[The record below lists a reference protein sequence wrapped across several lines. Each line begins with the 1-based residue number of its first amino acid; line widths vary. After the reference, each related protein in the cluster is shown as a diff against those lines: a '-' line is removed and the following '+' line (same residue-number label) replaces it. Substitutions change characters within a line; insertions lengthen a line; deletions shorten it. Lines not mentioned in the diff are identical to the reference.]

1 MILQEKICQVG
12 VEIVAGPSG
21 GENVILV
28 GPDLPGKKYKINPW
42 LITMVKENIFRGYA
56 TECPYMHIT
65 KFDLACGNFQLQDL
79 TNDEIKAKIR
89 LRSYQMVETP
99 AREHLEEL
107 VRIVKSV
114 LYSLLSSR
122 KIIYNKKENL

>member
-1 MILQEKICQVG
+1 M
-12 VEIVAGPSG
+12 AGPSRR
-21 GENVILV
+21 ENVISF
-28 GPDLPGKKYKINPW
+28 GPDLLGKAYEINPR
-42 LITMVKENIFRGYA
+42 LIAMVKENIFRGYA
-56 TECPYMHIT
+56 TECSYMDIT
-65 KFDLACGNFQLQDL
+65 KFDLACGTFQFQDL

-122 KIIYNKKENL
+122 KIIYNKKENQQLWATRK